1 MLRFVEGQREGAMQ
15 LLLCGMLHVLVWKGV
30 DYSGRFWKEACGR
43 FQSIVLHYMWFG
55 NLDGTVEKVLL

>member
-1 MLRFVEGQREGAMQ
+1 MQ